1 MTRLAARLGL
11 LSILVWRHRCVTEI
25 ASGRATLVVVAA
37 LVLVLV
43 LIGIDE
49 AA

>member
-1 MTRLAARLGL
+1 MTRLAARLAL
-11 LSILVWRHRCVTEI
+11 LSILVWRYQCVIETTS
-25 ASGRATLVVVAA
+25 ASAAIVVGAA

-49 AA
+49 AS